1 MPQIEADLTLS
12 DGKEVI
18 FDLKKMT
25 RQEYRDLHN
34 PAYTDENDDLV
45 LAKITGIDI
54 EELRVMNMED
64 YSRLIWQL
72 IRKVQQPS
80 NPT

>member
-1 MPQIEADLTLS
+1 MQPTNADLTLS
-12 DGKEVI
+12 DGKEVV
-18 FDLKKMT
+18 FDLKKMS

-45 LAKITGIDI
+45 LAKVTGINV
-54 EELRVMNMED
+54 EELRDMNMED

-72 IRKVQQPS
+72 IRKVQQPT

>member
-1 MPQIEADLTLS
+1 MQQTEADLVLS
-12 DGKEVI
+12 DGKQVV
-18 FDLKKMT
+18 FDLKKMS

-34 PAYTDENDDLV
+34 PAYTDDNDDV
-45 LAKITGIDI
+45 LLSKVTGIEV
-54 EELRVMNMED
+54 EELRGMNMED

-72 IRKVQQPS
+72 IRKVQTPT

>member
-1 MPQIEADLTLS
+1 MQPTNADLTLS
-12 DGKEVI
+12 DGKEVV
-18 FDLKKMT
+18 FDLKKMS

-45 LAKITGIDI
+45 LAKVTGIDV
-54 EELRVMNMED
+54 EELRDMNMED
-64 YSRLIWQL
+64 YGRLIWQL
-72 IRKVQQPS
+72 IRKVQQPT

>member
-1 MPQIEADLTLS
+1 MQPTNADLTLS
-12 DGKEVI
+12 DGKEVV
-18 FDLKKMT
+18 FDLKKMS

-45 LAKITGIDI
+45 LAKVTSIDI
-54 EELRVMNMED
+54 EELRDMNMED

>member
-1 MPQIEADLTLS
+1 MPQTEADMTLS
-12 DGKEVI
+12 DGREVV
-18 FDLKKMT
+18 FNLKKMS

-34 PAYTDENDDLV
+34 PAYTDENDDV
-45 LAKITGIDI
+45 VIAKVTGIDI
-54 EELRVMNMED
+54 EELRDMNMED

-72 IRKVQQPS
+72 IRKVQQPT